1 MEAMPMWKWNQ
12 LVKKEDKAA
21 YLAPQIDKEI
31 KQNKYLQNT
40 FYIYIWGKLGKTLR
54 SIRLPFIYQMTIL
67 FKGLVS

>member
-21 YLAPQIDKEI
+21 YLAPHIDKEI

-40 FYIYIWGKLGKTLR
+40 FFIYIYMGNLGKLYEVLGYLLYTK
-54 SIRLPFIYQMTIL
+54 
-67 FKGLVS
+67 